1 MEDTDRHRLLFGPYR
16 PLPLARGSRAF
27 CLLRDCPVIIT
38 SWTDAPIP
46 WPRCRALDGPGGGSG
61 ILLDEELAR
70 AVRHESAAAMC
81 YWWGVSE
88 GVVWRWRKA
97 LAVTRTSNDGTRRLI
112 RASAKAGA
120 ADVRGRTLPPDQIER
135 RRQTALALN
144 LARFLRSG
152 YHGPRWTAGQLRL
165 LGRLPDAE
173 VAAKIGR
180 TPNAVRVK
188 RSRQGIPSAR
198 DARRRVQGE

>member
-1 MEDTDRHRLLFGPYR
+1 VDPADRHRLLFGPYS
-16 PLPLARGSRAF
+16 PLPLARGARAF
-27 CLLRDCPVIIT
+27 CLLRDCALIIT

-46 WPRCRALDGPGGGSG
+46 WPRCRALDGPGGGSN

-70 AVRHESAAAMC
+70 AVRQESAAAVC

-97 LAVTRTSNDGTRRLI
+97 LAVTRTSNDGTRRLMH
-112 RASAKAGA
+112 ASAKAGA
-120 ADVRGRTLPPDQIER
+120 AKVRGQTLPPDQIER

-144 LARFLRSG
+144 LARFLRPG
-152 YHGPRWTAGQLRL
+152 YHGPRWTARQLRL
-165 LGRLPDAE
+165 LGRLADAE

-180 TPNAVRVK
+180 TVNAVRIM
-188 RSRQGIPSAR
+188 RARRGIPKATSC
-198 DARRRVQGE
+198 